1 MRLSEWTFPRSVC
14 GRVRVCKRA
23 CVVCVV
29 SVPGVMTWHKVR
41 GAGAMIRWTRVIE
54 CAHKCV
60 IYPLRLGLTRESAAR
75 RDGSGL
81 TRGVC
86 RRMSPLRLGCTI
98 GGPTRVGRVTLFR
111 DWAHRLG
118 PCRIRP
124 ATSTSRTRVDDLVRL
139 SAWRSASANPTAR
152 LVVPLF
158 PLIAGSN
165 RLESTEYSPSEALAW
180 SSLFRL
186 TQPPD
191 PYPHSSETQR
201 HRLLSLTYRGS
212 PARAH
217 SLRPYVRAGQ
227 SAAPVTPSFGH
238 APLGRYRLW
247 HLAV

>member
-1 MRLSEWTFPRSVC
+1 MRGGHWLTTVYSKTVQTFELVRARPTA
-14 GRVRVCKRA
+14 RVC
-23 CVVCVV
+23 VCCEL
-29 SVPGVMTWHKVR
+29 PCVMTWHKVR
-41 GAGAMIRWTRVIE
+41 GSGAMIRWTRVIE

-186 TQPPD
+186 TTPP
-191 PYPHSSETQR
+191 S
-201 HRLLSLTYRGS
+201 LLS
-212 PARAH
+212 
-217 SLRPYVRAGQ
+217 
-227 SAAPVTPSFGH
+227 FD
-238 APLGRYRLW
+238 
-247 HLAV
+247 

>member
-1 MRLSEWTFPRSVC
+1 MAPREKQPVALLVNN
-14 GRVRVCKRA
+14 RDNTA
-23 CVVCVV
+23 Y
-29 SVPGVMTWHKVR
+29 
-41 GAGAMIRWTRVIE
+41 TRI
-54 CAHKCV
+54 
-60 IYPLRLGLTRESAAR
+60 LN
-75 RDGSGL
+75 
-81 TRGVC
+81 C

-98 GGPTRVGRVTLFR
+98 GGPTRVGRVALFR

>member
-1 MRLSEWTFPRSVC
+1 MSRMLRMMLKTN
-14 GRVRVCKRA
+14 
-23 CVVCVV
+23 
-29 SVPGVMTWHKVR
+29 
-41 GAGAMIRWTRVIE
+41 
-54 CAHKCV
+54 
-60 IYPLRLGLTRESAAR
+60 PL
-75 RDGSGL
+75 
-81 TRGVC
+81 C

-186 TQPPD
+186 TTPH
-191 PYPHSSETQR
+191 PYSHSTETQR
-201 HRLLSLTYRGS
+201 HRFCLLYTS
-212 PARAH
+212 PSPRDATLSRMP
-217 SLRPYVRAGQ
+217 S
-227 SAAPVTPSFGH
+227 SA
-238 APLGRYRLW
+238 
-247 HLAV
+247 